1 MVYWGHMILK
11 RLRLGI
17 DLGTA
22 NTLVFLPGSGI
33 VVDEPTVVAI
43 SEQDKKILAVGA
55 EAKEMVG
62 KTPEHIVAYRPM
74 QDGVIADYRA
84 TEALL
89 RYFINKALP
98 KWNFLKPDVLI
109 SVPAG
114 ITSAERRAVIDAAI
128 RAGAKNAYVMKEP
141 ILAAIGAGIPIYE
154 SNKGHVVVDIGGGT
168 TDVAVIS
175 LGSIVHSSSVK
186 AAGDKLDKAIIE
198 YVKKKYGLAIGE
210 RTAEE
215 IKKTIASAVVLK
227 DELEMTV
234 KGRDY
239 NEGLPKSIQLK
250 TNEIVLAID
259 EVLEQIIGAIKV
271 VLAET
276 PPELASDIMDHG
288 IILTGGTS
296 QLMNLTILVENKTGV
311 QTRLAENSLY
321 CVVTG
326 TGEALIHLDSYK
338 KALGSKR

>member
-1 MVYWGHMILK
+1 MIFHRTK
-11 RLRLGI
+11 LGI

-33 VVDEPTVVAI
+33 VINEPTVVAI
-43 SEQDKKILAVGA
+43 SEQGKKILAVGL
-55 EAKEMVG
+55 EAKEMIG
-62 KTPEHIVAYRPM
+62 KTPEHITAYRPM
-74 QDGVIADYRA
+74 QGGVIADYRA

-141 ILAAIGAGIPIYE
+141 ILSAIGAGIPIYE

-175 LGSIVHSSSVK
+175 LGSIVHSASVK
-186 AAGDKLDKAIIE
+186 YAGDKLDLAIIDHM
-198 YVKKKYGLAIGE
+198 KKKYGLAIGE

-215 IKKTIASAVVLK
+215 IKKTIASATVLK
-227 DELEMTV
+227 DELEMNV

-239 NEGLPKSIQLK
+239 TEGLPKSVLVK
-250 TNEIVLAID
+250 TNEIKLAID
-259 EVLEQIIGAIKV
+259 EVLEQIIGAVKS

-288 IILTGGTS
+288 IILTGGS
-296 QLMNLTILVENKTGV
+296 AQLLNITKLIENKTGV
-311 QTRLAENSLY
+311 QTRLADNPLY
-321 CVVTG
+321 CVVNG
-326 TGEALIHLDSYK
+326 TGEALNHLESYK

>member
-1 MVYWGHMILK
+1 MIFHRTK
-11 RLRLGI
+11 LGI

-33 VVDEPTVVAI
+33 VINEPTVVAI
-43 SEQDKKILAVGA
+43 SEQDKKILAVGL
-55 EAKEMVG
+55 EAKEMIG
-62 KTPEHIVAYRPM
+62 KTPEHITAYRPM
-74 QDGVIADYRA
+74 QGGVIADYRA

-141 ILAAIGAGIPIYE
+141 ILSAIGAGIPIYE

-175 LGSIVHSSSVK
+175 LGSIVHSASVK
-186 AAGDKLDKAIIE
+186 YAGDKLDLAIIDHM
-198 YVKKKYGLAIGE
+198 KKKYGLAIGE

-215 IKKTIASAVVLK
+215 IKKTIASATVLK
-227 DELEMTV
+227 DEFEMDV

-239 NEGLPKSIQLK
+239 AEGLPKSVQVK
-250 TNEIVLAID
+250 TNEIKLAID
-259 EVLEQIIGAIKV
+259 EVLEQIIGAVKS

-288 IILTGGTS
+288 IILTGGS
-296 QLMNLTILVENKTGV
+296 AQLLNITKLIENKTGV
-311 QTRLAENSLY
+311 QTRLADNPLY
-321 CVVTG
+321 CVVNG
-326 TGEALIHLDSYK
+326 TGEALNHLESYK

>member
-1 MVYWGHMILK
+1 MIFK

-22 NTLVFLPGSGI
+22 NTLVFLPGFGI

-43 SEQDKKILAVGA
+43 SEQDNKILAVGL
-55 EAKEMVG
+55 EAKEMIG
-62 KTPEHIVAYRPM
+62 KTPEHISAYRPM
-74 QDGVIADYRA
+74 RDGVIADYRA

-89 RYFINKALP
+89 RYFIDKSLP

-141 ILAAIGAGIPIYE
+141 ILSAIGAGIPIYE

-175 LGSIVHSSSVK
+175 LGSIVHCASVK
-186 AAGDKLDKAIIE
+186 AAGDKIDLAIIE
-198 YVKKKYGLAIGE
+198 YMKKNYNLAIGE
-210 RTAEE
+210 RTAED
-215 IKKTIASAVVLK
+215 IKKNVASAVK
-227 DELEMTV
+227 IDEQLIMSV

-239 NEGLPKSIQLK
+239 QEGLPKSIEIK
-250 TNEIVLAID
+250 TNEITNAIE
-259 EVLEQIIGAIKV
+259 EVLEQMINAIKS

-296 QLMNLTILVENKTGV
+296 QLRNLTVLVESKTGV
-311 QTRLAENSLY
+311 QTRLAENPLY
-321 CVVTG
+321 CVSNG
-326 TGEALIHLDSYK
+326 TGVALAHLDSYK
-338 KALGSKR
+338 KALGTKR

>member
-1 MVYWGHMILK
+1 MIFK

-22 NTLVFLPGSGI
+22 NTLVYLPGAGI

-43 SEQDKKILAVGA
+43 SEDDNKILAVGN

-62 KTPEHIVAYRPM
+62 KTPENISAYRPM
-74 QDGVIADYRA
+74 RDGVIADYRA

-98 KWNFLKPDVLI
+98 KWNFFKPDVLI

-141 ILAAIGAGIPIYE
+141 ILSAIGAGIPIYE

-175 LGSIVHSSSVK
+175 LGSIVHCTSVK
-186 AAGDKLDKAIIE
+186 YAGDKIDQSIIE
-198 YVKKKYGLAIGE
+198 YMKKKYNLAIGE

-215 IKKTIASAVVLK
+215 IKKTIASAIKMK
-227 DELEMTV
+227 DELAMDV

-239 NEGLPKSIQLK
+239 EEGLPKSINVK
-250 TNEIVLAID
+250 SNEINSAID
-259 EVLEQIIGAIKV
+259 DVLKQMIGAIKS

-296 QLMNLTILVENKTGV
+296 QLLNLTKLVEQKTGV
-311 QTRLAENSLY
+311 KTTLAENSLY
-321 CVVTG
+321 CVSLG
-326 TGEALIHLDSYK
+326 AGEALKHLDSYK
-338 KALGSKR
+338 KAINTKH

>member
-1 MVYWGHMILK
+1 MIFHRTK
-11 RLRLGI
+11 LGI

-33 VVDEPTVVAI
+33 VINEPTVVAI
-43 SEQDKKILAVGA
+43 AEQGKKILAVGL
-55 EAKEMVG
+55 EAKEMIG
-62 KTPEHIVAYRPM
+62 KTPEHITAYRPM
-74 QDGVIADYRA
+74 QGGVIADYRA

-141 ILAAIGAGIPIYE
+141 ILSAIGAGIPIYE

-175 LGSIVHSSSVK
+175 LGSIVHSASVK
-186 AAGDKLDKAIIE
+186 YAGDKLDLAIIDHM
-198 YVKKKYGLAIGE
+198 KKKYGLAIGE

-215 IKKTIASAVVLK
+215 IKKTIASATVLK
-227 DELEMTV
+227 DELEMDV

-239 NEGLPKSIQLK
+239 TEGLPKSVQVK
-250 TNEIVLAID
+250 TNEIKLAID
-259 EVLEQIIGAIKV
+259 EVLEQIIGAVKS

-288 IILTGGTS
+288 IILTGGS
-296 QLMNLTILVENKTGV
+296 AQLLNITKLIESKTGV
-311 QTRLAENSLY
+311 QTRLADNPLY
-321 CVVTG
+321 CVVNG
-326 TGEALIHLDSYK
+326 TGEALNHLESYK

>member
-1 MVYWGHMILK
+1 MIFERTK
-11 RLRLGI
+11 LGI

-22 NTLVFLPGSGI
+22 NTVVFLPGVG
-33 VVDEPTVVAI
+33 VVIDEPTVVAI
-43 SEQDKKILAVGA
+43 SEQDKKILAVGI
-55 EAKEMVG
+55 EAKEMIG
-62 KTPEHIVAYRPM
+62 KTPEHIIAYRPM
-74 QDGVIADYRA
+74 QGGVIADYRA

-141 ILAAIGAGIPIYE
+141 ILSAIGAGIPVYE

-175 LGSIVHSSSVK
+175 LGSIVHSASVK
-186 AAGDKLDKAIIE
+186 YAGDKLDLAIID
-198 YVKKKYGLAIGE
+198 YMKKKYGLAIGE

-215 IKKTIASAVVLK
+215 IKKSIASAVIMK
-227 DELEMTV
+227 DELEMSV

-239 NEGLPKSIQLK
+239 QEGLPKSIQVK
-250 TNEIVLAID
+250 SNEIKVAID
-259 EVLEQIIGAIKV
+259 EVLEQIIIAIKS

-288 IILTGGTS
+288 IILTGGSS
-296 QLMNLTILVENKTGV
+296 QLLNLTKLIEARTGV
-311 QTRLAENSLY
+311 QTRLADNPLY
-321 CVVTG
+321 CVVNG
-326 TGEALIHLDSYK
+326 TGQALEHLDSYK

>member
-1 MVYWGHMILK
+1 MIFNRTK
-11 RLRLGI
+11 LGI

-22 NTLVFLPGSGI
+22 NTLVFLPGMGI
-33 VVDEPTVVAI
+33 VINEPTVVAI
-43 SEQDKKILAVGA
+43 SEQDKKNLAVGL
-55 EAKEMVG
+55 EAKEMIG
-62 KTPEHIVAYRPM
+62 KTPEHITAYRPM
-74 QDGVIADYRA
+74 QGGVIADYRA

-141 ILAAIGAGIPIYE
+141 ILSAIGAGIPIYE

-175 LGSIVHSSSVK
+175 LGSIVHSASVK
-186 AAGDKLDKAIIE
+186 YAGDKLDLAIIDHM
-198 YVKKKYGLAIGE
+198 KKKYGLAIGE

-215 IKKTIASAVVLK
+215 IKKTIASATVLK
-227 DELEMTV
+227 DELEMNV

-239 NEGLPKSIQLK
+239 TEGLPKSVQVK
-250 TNEIVLAID
+250 TNEIKLAID
-259 EVLEQIIGAIKV
+259 EVLEQIIGAVKS

-288 IILTGGTS
+288 IILTGGS
-296 QLMNLTILVENKTGV
+296 AQLLNITKLIESKTGV
-311 QTRLAENSLY
+311 QTRLADNPLY
-321 CVVTG
+321 CVVNG
-326 TGEALIHLDSYK
+326 TGEALNHLESYK

>member
-1 MVYWGHMILK
+1 LVYWGHMILK